1 MSIQILSP
9 GPLTTVQDLGR
20 HGYMKDGFSPSG
32 AMDTRAAVIANLLV
46 GNDKND
52 AVLEM
57 TLMGIGARVLDRTVV
72 AFAGGN
78 FSPKINGAAVPMMQ
92 AIAVFPGDEIAM
104 GFAASGCRAYM
115 AVRGGIDVPLVM
127 GSRSTNLKAH
137 VGGFEGRKLMA
148 GDILPIFPA
157 SPLSEGETARRR
169 LPYAPYFENGMLSV
183 RAVPGPEDDRFPE
196 QTLSAFFSEEYTVT
210 PASDRMG
217 MRLDGTPLA
226 SKNGVD
232 IVSGGIA
239 MGSVQIPPNG
249 KPIVLLA
256 DRQTVGGYAK
266 LATVITADIPLLAQ
280 AKPGDRV
287 RFVRCTLDA
296 AQRAAREEQ
305 KRLAGIRFR

>member
-1 MSIQILSP
+1 
-9 GPLTTVQDLGR
+9 
-20 HGYMKDGFSPSG
+20 
-32 AMDTRAAVIANLLV
+32 
-46 GNDKND
+46 
-52 AVLEM
+52 
-57 TLMGIGARVLDRTVV
+57 
-72 AFAGGN
+72 
-78 FSPKINGAAVPMMQ
+78 MMQ

-169 LPYAPYFENGMLSV
+169 LPYEPYFGKRNAF
-183 RAVPGPEDDRFPE
+183 RARGSGSRGRPLPGADAFRFLFGGIYRDAGRPTAWE
-196 QTLSAFFSEEYTVT
+196 CGLT
-210 PASDRMG
+210 
-217 MRLDGTPLA
+217 GTPLA

-249 KPIVLLA
+249 KPIILLA

-266 LATVITADIPLLAQ
+266 LATVITADILLLAQ

-296 AQRAAREEQ
+296 AQRAAHEEQ